1 MSLYIQSSYNPR
13 MIDVAIDAAKKGGDL
28 AYRYFKTQPKVTY
41 KPDNS
46 PVTKADIET
55 EKLIRKIISKKFP
68 EHGFIGEESGKNKES
83 TKYVWVVDPIDGTK
97 QFIRGIPF
105 WTTLVALLENGKPI
119 LGIAYSPVTDELF
132 TAQKGKGTYLNGKR
146 VHVSKISDLRYAYLS
161 YSSITP
167 FQDKNKIEGF
177 LKICGSVHSQRG
189 YGDTLGYM
197 LLMQGKTDIMLEAKD
212 DIYDIATPSIL
223 IEEAGGK
230 FTDFSGK
237 FSITSGNAVATN
249 GILHDQVLKI
259 LNAK

>member
-1 MSLYIQSSYNPR
+1 ML
-13 MIDVAIDAAKKGGDL
+13 DVAIDAAKKGGDL
-28 AYRYFKTQPKVTY
+28 AYRYFKTQPKVSY

-46 PVTKADIET
+46 PVTRADIEV

-68 EHGFIGEESGKNKES
+68 GHGFIGEESGKNKES
-83 TKYVWVVDPIDGTK
+83 SKYVWVVDPIDGTK
-97 QFIRGIPF
+97 QFIRSIPF

-119 LGIAYSPVTDELF
+119 LGVAYSPCTDELF

-146 VHVSKISDLRYAYLS
+146 IRVSKISDFRYAYLS

-212 DIYDIATPSIL
+212 DIYD
-223 IEEAGGK
+223 
-230 FTDFSGK
+230 
-237 FSITSGNAVATN
+237 
-249 GILHDQVLKI
+249 
-259 LNAK
+259 